1 MEDKIKKLKLENEL
15 LYKEVK
21 KCKEIVQGGEKYWIL
36 IVRFIAFFI
45 GFLPFIP
52 NTLFFL
58 GFNDEK
64 TPIGTT
70 EIFFTAIGFA
80 MLWGSKQFS
89 DWANEI
95 GKKITGKY

>member
-1 MEDKIKKLKLENEL
+1 MEEEVKKLKLENEL
-15 LYKEVK
+15 LYKELK
-21 KCKEIVQGGEKYWIL
+21 KVKEIKQGGEKYWIL
-36 IVRFIAFFI
+36 IVRLVAFII

-52 NTLFFL
+52 NTLFFIGL
-58 GFNDEK
+58 NDEK

-80 MLWGSKQFS
+80 MLWGSSQFS
-89 DWANEI
+89 NWANEI